1 MPTKPRVYITT
12 TVFGDI
18 AKNQLLSKNVRD
30 EIDKAWKDLKSVS
43 DVVVFNGRFP
53 EQAEIKKQL
62 ADPKTKFIGCHLSHK
77 IDAESLAKSNV
88 VAVCTATMGF
98 DHVGQV
104 PGIIITHTPGVL
116 NLAVGDYTV
125 ALIETALRNTNGL
138 HERVWSGDWTQ
149 KSLPWDLDGDISRA
163 LDGQVLGIVG
173 LGEIGIELA
182 RRVQPWKVKILY
194 YDIVRR
200 EDAEK
205 QFNMEFR
212 PDMKNIF
219 KEADIISLHIPLN
232 KQTQGIVNKALLSE
246 MKDGSLLVNTAR
258 GGILNTA
265 DLIELLDSGAKR
277 INFATDV
284 FEIEPI
290 PLDVLEKF
298 KAIKQKHPDLRFVF
312 MPHNASADGNTR
324 GTMAKMLLEDLYWL
338 VISKKI
344 DDLKKCRI
352 VAVQKKALFDEGK
365 VADYRIS
372 KYWKEK

>member
-1 MPTKPRVYITT
+1 MANKPRVYITT

-18 AKNQLLSKNVRD
+18 VRNPILSKGIRNQ
-30 EIDKAWKDLKSVS
+30 IDKAWSDLRQVA
-43 DVVVFNGRFP
+43 DVIVFNGRFP
-53 EQAEIKKQL
+53 EDSEIKKQL
-62 ADPKTKFIGCHLSHK
+62 ADPRTRFIGCHLSHK
-77 IDAESLAKSNV
+77 IDVESLAKSNV

-98 DHVGQV
+98 DHIGQV

-116 NLAVGDYTV
+116 NLTVGDYTV
-125 ALIETALRNTNGL
+125 ALIETALRNTTGL
-138 HERVWSGDWTQ
+138 HELVWSGEWS
-149 KSLPWDLDGDISRA
+149 KGALPWDLDGDLSRS

-200 EDAEK
+200 EDVEK
-205 QFNMEFR
+205 QFGMEFC
-212 PDMKNIF
+212 PDMKSIF
-219 KEADIISLHIPLN
+219 KGADIVSLHIPLN
-232 KQTQGIVNKALLSE
+232 KQTQGIIDKSLLSE

-265 DLIELLDSGAKR
+265 DLIELLDSGAKK

-284 FEIEPI
+284 YETEPI
-290 PLDVLEKF
+290 PLDVLERF
-298 KAIKQKHPDLRFVF
+298 RAIKHKYPGLRFVF

-338 VISKKI
+338 IKSKGV

-352 VAVQKKALFDEGK
+352 IAPQKKALFDEGK
-365 VADYRIS
+365 FTDYRIS

>member
-1 MPTKPRVYITT
+1 MAQKPRVYMTT
-12 TVFGDI
+12 NVFGEI
-18 AKNQLLSKNVRD
+18 TRNPLLSMAVRNQ
-30 EIDKAWKDLKSVS
+30 IDKAWADLRQVA
-43 DVVVFNGRFP
+43 DVYVFDGRFP
-53 EQAEIKKQL
+53 ESSEIKKQVE
-62 ADPKTKFIGCHLSHK
+62 DPRTRFIGCHLSHK
-77 IDAESLAKSNV
+77 IDAEWLAKSNV

-98 DHVGQV
+98 DHVGQA
-104 PGIIITHTPGVL
+104 PGVIMTHTPGVL

-138 HERVWSGDWTQ
+138 HERVWSGEWTG
-149 KSLPWDLDGDISRA
+149 SALMWDLDGDLSRS

-173 LGEIGIELA
+173 LGEIGMEVA

-205 QFNMEFR
+205 QFKMGFR
-212 PDMKNIF
+212 PDMKSIF
-219 KEADIISLHIPLN
+219 KEADIVSLHVPLN
-232 KQTQGIVNKALLSE
+232 KETQGIVNKSLLSE

-265 DLIELLDSGAKR
+265 DLIELLDSGTKK

-284 FEIEPI
+284 YETEPI

-298 KAIKQKHPDLRFVF
+298 KGIKRKYPELRFVF

-338 VISKKI
+338 IKSKKVE
-344 DDLKKCRI
+344 DLKKCRI
-352 VAVQKKALFDEGK
+352 IAQQKKALFAEGK
-365 VADYRIS
+365 VDEYRIS

>member
-1 MPTKPRVYITT
+1 MPVKPRVYITT

-18 AKNQLLSKNVRD
+18 AKNQLLSKNVRE
-30 EIDKAWKDLKSVS
+30 EIDKAWKELKSVA
-43 DVVVFNGRFP
+43 DVVVFDGRFP
-53 EQAEIKKQL
+53 EPAEIKKQL
-62 ADPKTKFIGCHLSHK
+62 ADPKTRFIGCHLSHK
-77 IDAESLAKSNV
+77 IDAESLVKSNV

-98 DHVGQV
+98 DHVGQA
-104 PGIIITHTPGVL
+104 PGVIITHTPGVL

-125 ALIETALRNTNGL
+125 ALLETALRNTNGL
-138 HERVWSGDWTQ
+138 HERVWSGEWSQ
-149 KSLPWDLDGDISRA
+149 KALPWDLDGDISRS

-205 QFNMEFR
+205 QFDMEFR
-212 PDMKNIF
+212 PDMKSIF
-219 KEADIISLHIPLN
+219 KEADIVSLHIPLN
-232 KQTQGIVNKALLSE
+232 KQTQGIVNKSLLSE

-284 FEIEPI
+284 FETEPI
-290 PLDVLEKF
+290 PLDVLERF
-298 KAIKQKHPDLRFVF
+298 KAVKQKHPELRFVF

-324 GTMAKMLLEDLYWL
+324 GTMAKMLLDDLYWL
-338 VISKKI
+338 VTSKKL
-344 DDLKKCRI
+344 DELKRCRI
-352 VAVQKKALFDEGK
+352 VAAQRKALFDEGK
-365 VADYRIS
+365 VAEYRIS